1 MHKSIN
7 NLILL
12 ETELKSKL
20 NDFNKAKIVAVSKTF
35 ALEDILPL
43 INHGH
48 IHFGENK
55 VQEAKEK
62 FEDIERENI
71 ELHLIGPLQT
81 NKVKLALQIFD
92 TIQSVDRIKLVNEI
106 VKYQTNIE
114 TKTRDYFI
122 QINIGRED
130 QKAGVQPDGT
140 QELYDI
146 CVEKG
151 LMIVGLMCIPPI
163 NKEPEV
169 YFNKMKELRDN
180 INPNLKLSMGMSADY
195 KISLMCGSDLVRV
208 GSRIVN

>member
-1 MHKSIN
+1 MSIN
-7 NLILL
+7 FDQLSQIHETLKKFPKARLQIVTKNRSSEIIKKLISNNYYL
-12 ETELKSKL
+12 
-20 NDFNKAKIVAVSKTF
+20 
-35 ALEDILPL
+35 
-43 INHGH
+43 
-48 IHFGENK
+48 FGENK

-62 FEDIERENI
+62 FVNIERENI

-130 QKAGVQPDGT
+130 QKAGVQPDST

-146 CVEKG
+146 CIEKG
-151 LMIVGLMCIPPI
+151 LMIAGLMCIPPI

-208 GSRIVN
+208 GSRIFN